1 MTFLTFF
8 LGYLIQGLI
17 YLFLILAYFVA
28 FMIGQF
34 IILIREISSP
44 LNWKSFSNERFAPR

>member
-34 IILIREISSP
+34 IILIREISSHI
-44 LNWKSFSNERFAPR
+44 NWKRFSNERFAPR